1 MDDWCVKELDEQDVF
16 WGGRGRQ
23 WESFCLLLRLTEGG
37 EKLFWSRWM
46 TAFCHKGAP
55 QRELNFSILVLYF
68 TVILLGH
75 GLAPPVDQGKL
86 LSPSVAPRLSCGDE
100 TCSVKSF
107 SNLTPCVLSVSNS
120 AEQWQ
125 LLRKFW
131 ALLGTAPLD
140 ETSSAQ
146 STESSCR

>member
-1 MDDWCVKELDEQDVF
+1 MKELDEQDVF

-75 GLAPPVDQGKL
+75 GLAPPVDQC
-86 LSPSVAPRLSCGDE
+86 RL
-100 TCSVKSF
+100 TTV
-107 SNLTPCVLSVSNS
+107 VSIRGP
-120 AEQWQ
+120 QTQ
-125 LLRKFW
+125 LWR
-131 ALLGTAPLD
+131 
-140 ETSSAQ
+140 
-146 STESSCR
+146 